1 MAQEA
6 STVVKLRRQF
16 YKDSKQRV
24 QLVLLLSV
32 IVNLALMLTLVYM
45 VTHPPKPQ
53 YFATSINGRI
63 TPLFPLDQPNQSL
76 SSVLQWANQ
85 AAIAAYTYDWV
96 HYREELM
103 AASEFFTPEGWR
115 NFLNEL
121 DRSNNLDR
129 VTASKMV
136 VSAVATKTPTLLTK
150 GVINGVFSWRVQ
162 MQILVTYESA
172 SRYSQEKYDVIMQIV
187 RVSTLNTP
195 TGIGISQ
202 FIVAPAGTG
211 PVS

>member
-1 MAQEA
+1 MAREGN
-6 STVVKLRRQF
+6 VVKLRNDF
-16 YKDSKQRV
+16 YKDSKQRI
-24 QLVLLLSV
+24 QLVLLLS
-32 IVNLALMLTLVYM
+32 ILVNLALGFTLVYM
-45 VTHPPKPQ
+45 ITHQPKPQ

-63 TPLFPLDQPNQSL
+63 IPLKALDEPNQSL

-96 HYREELM
+96 HYREELS

-115 NFLNEL
+115 DFLTQL

-136 VSAVATKTPTLLTK
+136 VSAVATRTPTLLSQ
-150 GVINGVFSWRVQ
+150 GIINGVYFWRLQ
-162 MQILVTYESA
+162 MQLLITYESA
-172 SRYSQEKYDVIMQIV
+172 SAYSQDKYDVIMQVV

-202 FIVAPAGTG
+202 FIVG
-211 PVS
+211 PVGSVTS